1 MKKIM
6 LLTAIGLITLV
17 SFTTVKAED
26 NRTEERLGYGSGLI
40 IGALT
45 GGPVGAIIGA
55 VSGAWIGDKINEAE
69 KVEPME
75 QQIAR
80 NKIHLLSLQKSI
92 AKQNQYID
100 KSNLLLAKQ
109 QASQQKV
116 ARNNDLITGLQVDL
130 MFRSNSRQL
139 ETTSVEKIAPLI
151 IMLEHFPQLE
161 LELTGHG
168 DILGSDDGNKIVAYE
183 RTLAVRQSFIDAGV
197 DQQRIHLQNSGRSL
211 AEAAIDDVDG
221 RALDRRVRIRFMH
234 TIDNASLAFQQN

>member
-92 AKQNQYID
+92 AKQNQRDIGILFKRGMSAYAIGLFVWQFD
-100 KSNLLLAKQ
+100 LRYCELLQVKWPAWSGLPNPQFHAWWHVCV
-109 QASQQKV
+109 STGFYF
-116 ARNNDLITGLQVDL
+116 LITLSAYDRLTILGKEPKLCWFCLALPSLSPTRTGSPL
-130 MFRSNSRQL
+130 MPLLVSKSTLSTRSTPPVPSTLRL
-139 ETTSVEKIAPLI
+139 PLHAAVPAPL
-151 IMLEHFPQLE
+151 
-161 LELTGHG
+161 
-168 DILGSDDGNKIVAYE
+168 SC
-183 RTLAVRQSFIDAGV
+183 RLA
-197 DQQRIHLQNSGRSL
+197 L
-211 AEAAIDDVDG
+211 
-221 RALDRRVRIRFMH
+221 
-234 TIDNASLAFQQN
+234 